1 MKKHIC
7 LASLF
12 ILVASVLAFGQTSDV
27 VGQLSDETG
36 AVLPG
41 VTITLRNVDT
51 GMVRTTVTSERGLY
65 SIRAVPPGNYELT
78 AELEG
83 FETITQTGLK
93 LTIGATATLNITLR
107 IAAVREV
114 ITVTGEAPLIEGTQS
129 DISTDIPQQ
138 MIENLP
144 LLGRNFVN
152 LALLAPGTGV
162 QTTFDPTKERDGD
175 ISGVSF
181 GASSGREN
189 NMMIDGGDNNDDVVG
204 SFLQFFPQD
213 SIQEFE
219 VITT

>member
-12 ILVASVLAFGQTSDV
+12 ILVASVLAFGQTADV

-51 GMVRTTVTSERGLY
+51 GMVRTTVTSERGLC

-78 AELEG
+78 AELDG
-83 FETITQTGLK
+83 FETVTQTGLK

-114 ITVTGEAPLIEGTQS
+114 ITVTGYI
-129 DISTDIPQQ
+129 
-138 MIENLP
+138 
-144 LLGRNFVN
+144 
-152 LALLAPGTGV
+152 
-162 QTTFDPTKERDGD
+162 
-175 ISGVSF
+175 
-181 GASSGREN
+181 
-189 NMMIDGGDNNDDVVG
+189 
-204 SFLQFFPQD
+204 
-213 SIQEFE
+213 
-219 VITT
+219 